1 MFTPRFA
8 RRFMAAMAAVTLAT
22 FLPAASATRA
32 GTVNYGDFE
41 TTQVVYH
48 DVHQSGVDIPSGL
61 FVPTTPPVATS
72 VPNPRLTISPDVVI
86 QTDVNK
92 NFDFAYKTSQMGLGV
107 QGKVVTGNQTVR
119 GYALLSTTLHMSGN
133 YQIFAPQGVGEIPG
147 SPLAASIAKVTMA
160 GQYSIRVAGVNWQP
174 YSGGQAVTGSMQI
187 TPSDVVSTGPQNS
200 SVSGTWDGT
209 QVINWTDLRRASG
222 VKDTDYITDVAVE
235 VTASVAGAS
244 IYSTATTSVTTFSV
258 ENTTEAIAPVAV
270 PEPPTIILAGLGV
283 AACVA
288 NGFRRRK
295 ANRQDGLGDDS
306 DRAAETIAP
315 ICLKA

>member
-8 RRFMAAMAAVTLAT
+8 RRLVAAVTLAT

-32 GTVNYGDFE
+32 GSVNYGDFE

-48 DVHQSGVDIPSGL
+48 DVYESGVGIPPGL
-61 FVPTTPPVATS
+61 FVPATPVATS
-72 VPNPRLTISPDVVI
+72 VPNPRLTFSPEAFI
-86 QTDVNK
+86 QTDVNG
-92 NFDFAYKTSQMGLGV
+92 NFDLKYKTSQMGLGV

-119 GYALLSTTLHMSGN
+119 GYALLSTTLHMAGDYS
-133 YQIFAPQGVGEIPG
+133 IFAPFGVGEIAG

-160 GQYSIRVAGVNWQP
+160 GQYSIQVAGVNWLP
-174 YSGGQAVTGSMQI
+174 YSGGQAVTGSMLI
-187 TPSDVVSTGPQNS
+187 NPSEALSTGPQGS
-200 SVSGTWDGT
+200 LVAGTWDGT

-222 VKDTDYITDVAVE
+222 VKDGDYITDVSVHF
-235 VTASVAGAS
+235 TATIAAAS
-244 IYSTATTSVTTFSV
+244 IYAAATTAVTNFSV
-258 ENTTEAIAPVAV
+258 DNTTQAVAPVAV

-295 ANRQDGLGDDS
+295 SNRQDGLGDDS

>member
-1 MFTPRFA
+1 
-8 RRFMAAMAAVTLAT
+8 
-22 FLPAASATRA
+22 
-32 GTVNYGDFE
+32 
-41 TTQVVYH
+41 
-48 DVHQSGVDIPSGL
+48 
-61 FVPTTPPVATS
+61 
-72 VPNPRLTISPDVVI
+72 
-86 QTDVNK
+86 
-92 NFDFAYKTSQMGLGV
+92 
-107 QGKVVTGNQTVR
+107 
-119 GYALLSTTLHMSGN
+119 MSGN

-222 VKDTDYITDVAVE
+222 VKDGDYITDVAVE

-295 ANRQDGLGDDS
+295 SNRQDGLGDDS
-306 DRAAETIAP
+306 DRAAETVAP

>member
-48 DVHQSGVDIPSGL
+48 DVHQSGVDIPPGL

-200 SVSGTWDGT
+200 
-209 QVINWTDLRRASG
+209 
-222 VKDTDYITDVAVE
+222 
-235 VTASVAGAS
+235 
-244 IYSTATTSVTTFSV
+244 
-258 ENTTEAIAPVAV
+258 
-270 PEPPTIILAGLGV
+270 
-283 AACVA
+283 
-288 NGFRRRK
+288 
-295 ANRQDGLGDDS
+295 
-306 DRAAETIAP
+306 
-315 ICLKA
+315 